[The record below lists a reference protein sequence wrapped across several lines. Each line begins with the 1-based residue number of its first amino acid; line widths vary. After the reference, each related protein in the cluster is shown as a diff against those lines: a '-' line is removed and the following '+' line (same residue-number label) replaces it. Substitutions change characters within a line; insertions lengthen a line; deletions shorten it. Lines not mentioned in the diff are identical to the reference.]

1 MVNFISMSV
10 FTFQV
15 KIPLECDFK
24 YELCFLVTEIVSKT
38 YFCGNIL

>member
-24 YELCFLVTEIVSKT
+24 YELCFLETVSKT